1 VSNKAKGERVWRGW
15 NEHLNASQSSSREL
29 QRYLAFAGV
38 GELVSWWPWE
48 EDVDAVFA
56 VERNEKVQ
64 GNEAGG
70 RTPPDEESDVE
81 AENEPVIVGL
91 QETGSIQQVVE
102 EINYWEAGLFN
113 MGEWVV
119 HRLMREV
126 WLL

>member
-1 VSNKAKGERVWRGW
+1 
-15 NEHLNASQSSSREL
+15 
-29 QRYLAFAGV
+29 
-38 GELVSWWPWE
+38 
-48 EDVDAVFA
+48 VDAVFA

-102 EINYWEAGLFN
+102 EINY
-113 MGEWVV
+113 
-119 HRLMREV
+119 
-126 WLL
+126 